1 VTLIKE
7 EKLTLRQLWQRY
19 ERGNKRVVGT
29 AADVVDT
36 MEEWFDAQACDGFM
50 MIFPT
55 LPDGLQDFV
64 TQAVPE
70 LQRRGLFR
78 LEYGGTTLRDHLG
91 LRRPASRYAQ
101 AAMRAAG

>member
-1 VTLIKE
+1 
-7 EKLTLRQLWQRY
+7 
-19 ERGNKRVVGT
+19 
-29 AADVVDT
+29 
-36 MEEWFDAQACDGFM
+36 M

-78 LEYGGTTLRDHLG
+78 QDYEGATLRDHLG
-91 LRRPASRYAQ
+91 LSRPASRYAQ
-101 AAMRAAG
+101 AAPRAPG